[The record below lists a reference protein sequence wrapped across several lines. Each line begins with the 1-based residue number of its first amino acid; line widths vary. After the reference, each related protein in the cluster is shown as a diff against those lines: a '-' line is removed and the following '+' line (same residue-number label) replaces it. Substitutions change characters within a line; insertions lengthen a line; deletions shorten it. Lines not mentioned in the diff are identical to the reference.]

1 MNWVDIVIFILQLFL
16 GISFYIVYRWL
27 KELPAAIHKQQE
39 QIFQHKLDTELENIK
54 TLLSKDLELLKIS
67 HAELQIRKTEE
78 FIAFANLQREI
89 LTDKTLLNKLKSGD
103 TKASEKL
110 QKQILDLST
119 GLFFFAS
126 DETVQKYGEW
136 KVGSIK
142 GELEGIE
149 LLRQFGKLMVVL
161 RKDLGQKETSLTE
174 DDFLRLFVNDWHNY
188 ENNA

>member
-1 MNWVDIVIFILQLFL
+1 MSWIDIVILILQVLL
-16 GISFYIVYRWL
+16 GIAVFIVWRWI

-39 QIFQHKLDTELENIK
+39 QIFQHNLD
-54 TLLSKDLELLKIS
+54 LSKIS
-67 HAELQIRKTEE
+67 HAELQLRKTEE

-89 LTDKTLLNKLKSGD
+89 LADKALLKKLKSGD
-103 TKASEKL
+103 TEAAEKL

-126 DETVQKYGEW
+126 DETVKKYGEW
-136 KVGSIK
+136 KMSSSK

-174 DDFLRLFVNDWHNY
+174 DDFLRLFVTDWHLY